1 MPSLLHMKVFPIIIN
16 LDESWYLIFYRFVDD
31 THDYF
36 CQRIVVNQFTFSVS
50 LRYAT
55 YSQSQH
61 LMMVIFTE
69 PLFWS

>member
-1 MPSLLHMKVFPIIIN
+1 M
-16 LDESWYLIFYRFVDD
+16 IFYRFVDD